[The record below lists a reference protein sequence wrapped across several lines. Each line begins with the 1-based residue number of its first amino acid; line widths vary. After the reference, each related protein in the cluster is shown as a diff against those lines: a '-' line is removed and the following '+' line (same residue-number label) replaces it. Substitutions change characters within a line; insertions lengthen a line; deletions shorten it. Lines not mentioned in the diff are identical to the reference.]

1 MGKFLIY
8 SDEEKLVRHSIQSYE
23 SVLSG
28 DDEERGREY
37 TQLSKRRGTMAPL
50 VTLPEDFEDE
60 NKENHSKFEWQG
72 KEQDWQNVDMV
83 AWILLLCITIEC
95 FIEGTSRTVRGYNF
109 RSITPKNCLMR
120 DPQYF

>member
-1 MGKFLIY
+1 M
-8 SDEEKLVRHSIQSYE
+8 RHSIQSYE

-60 NKENHSKFEWQG
+60 NNQKENHSKFYQSQEQEWH
-72 KEQDWQNVDMV
+72 NVDMV

-95 FIEGTSRTVRGYNF
+95 FIEGKKPITSAT
-109 RSITPKNCLMR
+109 S
-120 DPQYF
+120 